1 VTYPDV
7 VNRSRASATSIG
19 LSFDRSGPPS
29 PAVGMPVRQDSSG
42 VARATLSPGNLS
54 LRNRQQD
61 LSRLNTDPARAD
73 TQARPFDIERLKARQ
88 RNVAALSELM
98 NIGVGHLSKELGLA
112 EGSPAKTT
120 LHAAVGALAARL
132 AGGNVASGA
141 MTGAAGE
148 IANGVLQD
156 VLKSNPKLTDTQQAA
171 ITQWVGTVVGAVVG
185 GQTGAAMGLDNVTYN
200 YLTHKQ
206 ITDFLSERQA
216 CGDDTAS
223 RDKVAEKYI
232 ALS

>member
-1 VTYPDV
+1 
-7 VNRSRASATSIG
+7 
-19 LSFDRSGPPS
+19 
-29 PAVGMPVRQDSSG
+29 MPVRQDSSG

-112 EGSPAKTT
+112 EGSPAKTS